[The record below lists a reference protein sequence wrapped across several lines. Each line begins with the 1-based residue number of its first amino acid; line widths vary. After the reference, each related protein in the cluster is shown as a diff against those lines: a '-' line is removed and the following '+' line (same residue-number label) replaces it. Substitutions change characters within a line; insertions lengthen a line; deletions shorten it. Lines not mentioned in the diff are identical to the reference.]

1 MDTGKLKLCP
11 FCGYNDQINEGLCS
25 PTLGP
30 DGETNSPAI
39 IVCPNCGSSGPP
51 SETESGSVNRWNDR
65 KSGTLKIGY
74 EDSQCTVCRKAF
86 CTNLLIDLKAEEY
99 GVICIEC
106 AITIYKAVK
115 QIKGN

>member
-39 IVCPNCGSSGPP
+39 IVCPI
-51 SETESGSVNRWNDR
+51 VDQVVLHQKQNR
-65 KSGTLKIGY
+65 
-74 EDSQCTVCRKAF
+74 
-86 CTNLLIDLKAEEY
+86 DL
-99 GVICIEC
+99 
-106 AITIYKAVK
+106 
-115 QIKGN
+115 